1 MMAAWAC
8 NCLRSK
14 KVAANRVFKNALRE
28 IKKPVTNRALKNV
41 SSKIKEVVTNKAL
54 KNVFSE
60 IKEVATKGA
69 SLATARALL
78 AWGALSE
85 PLWQLLL

>member
-1 MMAAWAC
+1 MF
-8 NCLRSK
+8 SEIK
-14 KVAANRVFKNALRE
+14 KVAANRAFKNASSE
-28 IKKPVTNRALKNV
+28 IKK
-41 SSKIKEVVTNKAL
+41 VVTTNAF

-69 SLATARALL
+69 SLATSQALL
-78 AWGALSE
+78 ARGALSE

>member
-1 MMAAWAC
+1 MF
-8 NCLRSK
+8 SEIK
-14 KVAANRVFKNALRE
+14 EVAANRAFKNAF
-28 IKKPVTNRALKNV
+28 
-41 SSKIKEVVTNKAL
+41 SKIKTVATNKAF

-69 SLATARALL
+69 SLATSQALL
-78 AWGALSE
+78 ARGALSE

>member
-1 MMAAWAC
+1 M
-8 NCLRSK
+8 
-14 KVAANRVFKNALRE
+14 F
-28 IKKPVTNRALKNV
+28 
-41 SSKIKEVVTNKAL
+41 SKIKEVAANRAFKNVFSKIKTVATNKAL

>member
-1 MMAAWAC
+1 MF
-8 NCLRSK
+8 SEIK
-14 KVAANRVFKNALRE
+14 EVAVNRAFKNAF
-28 IKKPVTNRALKNV
+28 
-41 SSKIKEVVTNKAL
+41 SKIKTVATNKAF

-69 SLATARALL
+69 SLATSQALL
-78 AWGALSE
+78 ARGALSE

>member
-1 MMAAWAC
+1 MF
-8 NCLRSK
+8 S
-14 KVAANRVFKNALRE
+14 E
-28 IKKPVTNRALKNV
+28 IKGVF
-41 SSKIKEVVTNKAL
+41 INKAL

>member
-1 MMAAWAC
+1 M
-8 NCLRSK
+8 SS
-14 KVAANRVFKNALRE
+14 E
-28 IKKPVTNRALKNV
+28 IKK
-41 SSKIKEVVTNKAL
+41 VVTTNAF

-69 SLATARALL
+69 SLATSQALL
-78 AWGALSE
+78 ARGALSE

>member
-1 MMAAWAC
+1 MF
-8 NCLRSK
+8 SEIK
-14 KVAANRVFKNALRE
+14 EVAANRAFKNAFSKIKTVATNKAFKNVFSE
-28 IKKPVTNRALKNV
+28 IKKVVANRD
-41 SSKIKEVVTNKAL
+41 L

>member
-1 MMAAWAC
+1 MF
-8 NCLRSK
+8 SEIK
-14 KVAANRVFKNALRE
+14 EVAANRAFKNALSK
-28 IKKPVTNRALKNV
+28 IKKAVTNRALKNV
-41 SSKIKEVVTNKAL
+41 SSEIKGVFINKAL

-69 SLATARALL
+69 SLATSQALL
-78 AWGALSE
+78 ARGALSE

>member
-1 MMAAWAC
+1 MF
-8 NCLRSK
+8 SEIK
-14 KVAANRVFKNALRE
+14 EVAANRAFKNASSE
-28 IKKPVTNRALKNV
+28 IKK
-41 SSKIKEVVTNKAL
+41 VVTTNAF

-69 SLATARALL
+69 SLATSQALL
-78 AWGALSE
+78 ARGALSE

>member
-1 MMAAWAC
+1 MF
-8 NCLRSK
+8 SEIK
-14 KVAANRVFKNALRE
+14 EVAANRAFKNAF
-28 IKKPVTNRALKNV
+28 
-41 SSKIKEVVTNKAL
+41 SKIKTVATNKAF

>member
-1 MMAAWAC
+1 MF
-8 NCLRSK
+8 S
-14 KVAANRVFKNALRE
+14 E
-28 IKKPVTNRALKNV
+28 IKKVVTTNAFKNV
-41 SSKIKEVVTNKAL
+41 FSEIKEVVTTNAF

-69 SLATARALL
+69 SLATSQALL
-78 AWGALSE
+78 VRGALSE

>member
-1 MMAAWAC
+1 MSSEIQEFSVNKAFI
-8 NCLRSK
+8 NTLS
-14 KVAANRVFKNALRE
+14 E
-28 IKKPVTNRALKNV
+28 IKKVVTNRALKNV
-41 SSKIKEVVTNKAL
+41 S
-54 KNVFSE
+54 SE

>member
-1 MMAAWAC
+1 MF
-8 NCLRSK
+8 S
-14 KVAANRVFKNALRE
+14 E
-28 IKKPVTNRALKNV
+28 
-41 SSKIKEVVTNKAL
+41 IKEVVANRAFKNAFSKIKTVATNKAF

-69 SLATARALL
+69 SLATSQALL
-78 AWGALSE
+78 ARGALSE

>member
-1 MMAAWAC
+1 MF
-8 NCLRSK
+8 SEIK
-14 KVAANRVFKNALRE
+14 KVAANRAFKNAF
-28 IKKPVTNRALKNV
+28 
-41 SSKIKEVVTNKAL
+41 SKIKTVVTNKAF

-69 SLATARALL
+69 SLATSQALL
-78 AWGALSE
+78 ARGALSE